1 MQWLTW
7 AADKLETKEKNPK
20 SQKFIYSSE
29 LVKPLWIIAF
39 SISIPVIVISIIA
52 ATALIIEIS
61 QGERGNPVRSEHL
74 QQHKDDH
81 EKYDRM
87 IELLE
92 EMSEEE

>member
-7 AADKLETKEKNPK
+7 AADKLVVKEKNPE

-29 LVKPLWIIAF
+29 LVKPLWVIAF
-39 SISIPVIVISIIA
+39 SISIPVIVIS
-52 ATALIIEIS
+52 IIEIS

-92 EMSEEE
+92 EMNEEE